1 VRPILVDDVEGTV
14 HSAYGRMPNMSWVLD
29 RGGTIL
35 YKAEWTSAARVD
47 DFLERRLAQR
57 TGMTTPFHTEQL
69 ELRTVDRDA
78 FYRGLQRNGPHAFT
92 EFKRAEEIWAERARR

>member
-57 TGMTTPFHTEQL
+57 VRIL
-69 ELRTVDRDA
+69 
-78 FYRGLQRNGPHAFT
+78 
-92 EFKRAEEIWAERARR
+92 

>member
-1 VRPILVDDVEGTV
+1 
-14 HSAYGRMPNMSWVLD
+14 VLD

-57 TGMTTPFHTEQL
+57 VRIL
-69 ELRTVDRDA
+69 
-78 FYRGLQRNGPHAFT
+78 
-92 EFKRAEEIWAERARR
+92 